1 MPKIHGRERT
11 VSSINGARKIECE
24 RMKLDPHLMPC
35 AKINSKLD
43 GRPETIKLLEHNRS
57 FKILDLTMI
66 LDKTPKAQARKAKT
80 DRENFLETS
89 A

>member
-1 MPKIHGRERT
+1 M
-11 VSSINGARKIECE
+11 ECE

-43 GRPETIKLLEHNRS
+43 RKKKKLDRSPETIKLLEHNRS

-66 LDKTPKAQARKAKT
+66 LDKTPKAQAKKAKT
-80 DRENFLETS
+80 DKENFLETS
-89 A
+89 AYQRK